1 MNISNGMKRH
11 IIVEIIVFFFILLF
25 VYAGVS
31 KLMDLQKFRIQIGQ
45 SPILAN
51 IAGLVAIAVPLIEVL
66 IAIALVFPKTR
77 LPGLL
82 ASLCLM
88 IMFTTYIVLIMNS
101 GEHIPCS
108 CGGVLQQLNWRDHL
122 IFNIVFVILG
132 ILGTFLQY
140 NNPDKKTSTIKNILL
155 Q

>member
-1 MNISNGMKRH
+1 MKRH

>member
-1 MNISNGMKRH
+1 MNIQKPLKRQ
-11 IIVEIIVFFFILLF
+11 ITIEIISFFFILLF
-25 VYAGVS
+25 VYAAVT
-31 KLMDLQKFRIQIGQ
+31 KLMDLEKFRIQIGQ
-45 SPILAN
+45 SPLLTE
-51 IAGLVAIAVPLIEVL
+51 IAGTVAWLVPTSEIFV
-66 IAIALVFPKTR
+66 ALLLSTSRFR
-77 LPGLL
+77 LHGLML
-82 ASLCLM
+82 SVILM
-88 IMFTTYIVLIMNS
+88 VMFATYIFVIVNFS
-101 GEHIPCS
+101 EHVPCS